1 MTCNSS
7 VGWDTIYVVF
17 SPNEFA
23 KANSNNVEELLP
35 QELPFEE
42 FQKWLSKGKVKDKE
56 MRVLNKI
63 ILIEYGC

>member
-35 QELPFEE
+35 QELSFEE
-42 FQKWLSKGKVKDKE
+42 FQKWLVKGRNPDKD
-56 MRVLNKI
+56 MSVLNKTI
-63 ILIEYGC
+63 VISNV